1 MIVAELIEKLQ
12 KFGLDKQVKLEIT
25 DDYRDHRFDMTDD
38 DIFFDDHED
47 AVVFDGTSLS
57 AW

>member
-12 KFGLDKQVKLEIT
+12 KFGLDKQVKLDIT
-25 DDYRDHRFDMTDD
+25 DDYRDRRFDMTDD

-47 AVVFDGTSLS
+47 SVVIDGTSLS